1 MMLLPISNGYNS
13 ENVYFWTFLQRST
26 PKIDL
31 DFEEPTSPKLEM
43 ENAAVNKAMSKVA
56 PTASTS
62 EVVPTSPVKSTS
74 QMITGDLGRM
84 CSIM

>member
-1 MMLLPISNGYNS
+1 MERNISNNS
-13 ENVYFWTFLQRST
+13 FYLQRST

-31 DFEEPTSPKLEM
+31 AFEEPSSPKLEM

-56 PTASTS
+56 TTASTS